1 MVNDDEETERQ
12 GTTDAMEVESPRSG
26 EKDDFVRKVVVEKV
40 VSRFEIAANWDYERK
55 ETFWT

>member
-1 MVNDDEETERQ
+1 MKRRKGRELQ
-12 GTTDAMEVESPRSG
+12 MLWKWKAQEVERRMILYG
-26 EKDDFVRKVVVEKV
+26 RWLWREKV